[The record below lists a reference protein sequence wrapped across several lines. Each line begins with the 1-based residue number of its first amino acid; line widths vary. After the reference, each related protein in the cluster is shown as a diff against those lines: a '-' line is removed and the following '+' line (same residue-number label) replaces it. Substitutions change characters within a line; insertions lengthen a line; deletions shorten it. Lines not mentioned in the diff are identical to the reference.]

1 MKRLRCQ
8 TNSIKTRVTLSVL
21 VIFILSLWF
30 MAFYTS
36 LTLRQDMEKL
46 LGEQQTAKAAYLANT
61 VNSDFV
67 DRFNALSNAA
77 AEITPELFQNPEQLQ
92 ASLERNTL
100 LQNLFNA
107 GTFITRTDGTALAS
121 APKSVDR
128 LNLNY
133 LDRDYIRTPIETG
146 QQTVGKP
153 VVGKRINALLFGMG
167 VAIRDAKGQ
176 VIGSLAGV
184 TNLSNK
190 NFLDHISDMDSH
202 RSENYQIIAPQHQAI
217 VSTSDKNITFQAI
230 SLPRFETLLPN
241 MHEPRFQ
248 YGIRTN
254 AFGDEEFTAVKSI
267 SLPNWNLNISLP
279 AKLAFEPINAMQ
291 RRIIFSAILLTLFA
305 AGFTWWIL
313 KWQLSPIFTTIKT
326 ISYQIK
332 HRQVLSRLPIIKNN
346 EIGQL
351 IGSFNNLIQK
361 MELRDEALKESEA
374 RFRTLTEMSSD
385 FYWESDHEHR
395 FISRTFSHHQHLQ
408 FDDLASNLIGFP
420 LWEVP
425 NLDIEPTALDELTE
439 CLTKHLPFRE
449 IELSPKTTSLL
460 PNKTDYLALSGDPV
474 FNAEGKFQGYRGIA
488 KNISLRKQAEA
499 EFRLA
504 ASAFDVQ
511 ESMLITDANGTILR
525 VNKAFTK
532 TMGYAPEEIIGKMPN
547 HLKSGAQDEH
557 FYQAMWKSIRDTGSW
572 QGEIW
577 DKHKDGEVLPYWLVI
592 SAVKNAEQKITHYIG
607 AHYDL
612 SERKL
617 AAERINHLSYF
628 DQLTDLPNRQLLI
641 DRLKQNMANSSR
653 NLNHCAL
660 LSIDIDLKGTNDLL
674 GHEIGDQLIQ
684 QVASRLNRC
693 VREGDTVA
701 RIGGDEFIVM
711 LAGLSDNQAEAAS
724 HSEEM
729 ATRIRAALNEIYHF
743 DNCSH
748 HSTANIGL
756 SVFQGH
762 QFEVED
768 LLKQVNLAMERAK
781 QEAKSGIC
789 FFDPAME
796 VAVMRRAAMENDLH
810 IAIAEHQFQLY
821 YQAQLLY
828 TEPDNSRSNAR
839 LTGAEVLLRW
849 QHPERG
855 TISPAEFIPLAE
867 ETGLI
872 LALGEWVLEQ
882 ACQQLALW
890 QQSPDTEHLT
900 LAVNVS
906 AHQFRQ
912 KDFVHQTLSILN
924 KTGANPYRLKLEL
937 TESLLVSEVEGVIE
951 KMFELKANGISFALD
966 DFGTGYSSLAYLKR
980 LPLDQ
985 LKIDQSFVRDV
996 LNDPNDAVIVKT
1008 IIGLGKS
1015 LGLGVI
1021 AEGVESALQKEFL
1034 LEAGCHAFQGYFFSK
1049 PLTLDG
1055 FEHLYRSQ
1063 LTVF

>member
-1 MKRLRCQ
+1 MKLLRCQ

-21 VIFILSLWF
+21 VIFLLSLWF

-36 LTLRQDMEKL
+36 LTLRQDMRKL
-46 LGEQQTAKAAYLANT
+46 LSEQQIAKAAYLANT

-77 AEITPELFQNPEQLQ
+77 AEITPELFRNQEQLQ
-92 ASLERNTL
+92 AFLEHHTL

-107 GTFITRTDGTALAS
+107 GTFITHTDGTAFAS
-121 APKSVDR
+121 APKNVDR
-128 LNLNY
+128 INLNY
-133 LDRDYIRTPIETG
+133 FDRDYIRKPIETG
-146 QQTVGKP
+146 QQTIGQP
-153 VVGKRINALLFGMG
+153 VVGKRINSLLFGMG
-167 VAIRDAKGQ
+167 VAIRDAQGQ

-184 TNLSNK
+184 TNLSHK
-190 NFLDHISDMDSH
+190 NFLDHVSDMDSQ
-202 RSENYQIIAPQHQAI
+202 RSESYQITASQYQTL
-217 VSTSDKNITFQAI
+217 VSTSDKNMTFQTI
-230 SLPRFETLLPN
+230 SLPHLETFLPN
-241 MHEPRFQ
+241 MREPYFQ

-254 AFGDEEFTAVKSI
+254 AFGDEELTAVKSI
-267 SLPNWNLNISLP
+267 SLPNWHLNISLP
-279 AKLAFEPINAMQ
+279 TKLAFAPINAMQ
-291 RRIIFSAILLTLFA
+291 QRIIFSAILLSLFA

-313 KWQLSPIFTTIKT
+313 KWQLSPIFSTIKT
-326 ISYQIK
+326 ISNQIR
-332 HRQVLSRLPIIKNN
+332 HHQVLYRLPVVKNN

-351 IGSFNNLIQK
+351 IRSFNNLIQK

-395 FISRTFSHHQHLQ
+395 FISRTFSHHQQLQ
-408 FDDLASNLIGFP
+408 MEDIASNLIGFP
-420 LWEVP
+420 LWQVP
-425 NLDIEPTALDELTE
+425 NLQIEAAVLEEFANLLKKR
-439 CLTKHLPFRE
+439 CPFRE
-449 IELSPKTTSLL
+449 IELSPKTPTLSQ
-460 PNKTDYLALSGDPV
+460 NQTDYLALSGDPV
-474 FNAEGKFQGYRGIA
+474 FNSEGKFQGYRGIA
-488 KNISLRKQAEA
+488 KNISLHKQAEA

-504 ASAFDVQ
+504 ASAFDIQ

-532 TMGYAPEEIIGKMPN
+532 TMGYDPQEIIGKMPN
-547 HLKSGAQDEH
+547 HLKSGVQDED

-577 DKHKDGEVLPYWLVI
+577 DKHKNGEVLPYWLVI
-592 SAVKNAEQKITHYIG
+592 SAVKNADQQVTHYIG

-653 NLNHCAL
+653 NLSHCAL

-684 QVASRLNRC
+684 QVADRLNRC

-711 LAGLSDNQAEAAS
+711 LAGLSENQAEAAS

-743 DNCSH
+743 NNCSH
-748 HSTANIGL
+748 HSNASLGL

-762 QFEVED
+762 QFQVED

-796 VAVMRRAAMENDLH
+796 VAVMQRAAMENDLH

-821 YQAQLLY
+821 YQAQLIYSLHDK
-828 TEPDNSRSNAR
+828 EPDIGR

-872 LALGEWVLEQ
+872 LPLGEWVLEH
-882 ACQQLALW
+882 ACRQLALW
-890 QQSPDTEHLT
+890 QRDPDTEHLT

-912 KDFVHQTLSILN
+912 HDFVQQTLAILN

-937 TESLLVSEVEGVIE
+937 TESLLVSEIEGVIG

-1008 IIGLGKS
+1008 IIGLGQS

-1021 AEGVESALQKEFL
+1021 AEGVELAAQKEFL
-1034 LEAGCHAFQGYFFSK
+1034 LEAGCHAYQGYFFSK
-1049 PLTLDG
+1049 PLGLDA

-1063 LTVF
+1063 LTAL